1 MNEIITFIMA
11 ALPLSELRGAIPLG
25 VLKFGFSPVK
35 ALLISVLGN
44 TLPVLPLLM
53 GLEKASDYLSHR
65 FYWFNRFFGW
75 LFTKTREKHK
85 DHFHYWGDLALFI
98 FVAIPLPLTG
108 AYSGAV
114 AAFVFGL
121 PIKHSFWSIVFGV
134 LAAGIIVTLLTI
146 SGINLFEFVNN
157 SL

>member
-1 MNEIITFIMA
+1 MNEIITFIVA
-11 ALPLSELRGAIPLG
+11 ALPLSELRGAIPLA
-25 VLKFGFSPVK
+25 VLKFGFSPAK
-35 ALLISVLGN
+35 ALLVGILGN
-44 TLPVLPLLM
+44 ILPVLPLLI
-53 GLEKASDYLSHR
+53 GLEKVSNYLSHR

-85 DHFHYWGDLALFI
+85 DHFHYCGDLALFI

-121 PIKHSFWSIVFGV
+121 PIKHSFWSIVWGV
-134 LAAGIIVTLLTI
+134 IVAGIVVTAVTMFGETI
-146 SGINLFEFVNN
+146 FKQLFF
-157 SL
+157 L